1 LCKQGFFVEKTG
13 HKRAAHARNAQ
24 RSHPRLRASWPAA
37 RDVVLVKKRK
47 PKLRGKAM
55 THHLPPELPPD
66 DFDRL
71 VLHLKEEE
79 AHDQAARVSSIES
92 LKGWLANHPAL
103 QQPSLMEAIAVY
115 GPAFLEIVRRAL
127 GL

>member
-1 LCKQGFFVEKTG
+1 MRKVYIRISQRVGA
-13 HKRAAHARNAQ
+13 RA
-24 RSHPRLRASWPAA
+24 RA
-37 RDVVLVKKRK
+37 VLLVNPRK
-47 PKLRGKAM
+47 PSLRGNAM

-71 VLHLKEEE
+71 VQHLKEED

-92 LKGWLANHPAL
+92 LKTWLAAHPAL
-103 QQPSLMEAIAVY
+103 QQPTLMETIAIY